1 RRRAC
6 PAPAR
11 GARARFWSRNRGA
24 EKSSTAVRSTRIATW
39 SSGTSRWP
47 SLARNAISPSCSKNI
62 TPKRKRLSATAPRRA
77 AITRPS
83 TESWSWPRKRR
94 RRRAAKAP
102 RRPRPLNRNVK
113 GEAFS
118 VPPAHLP
125 VAPQFGK
132 LRSYTLNGGKWE
144 LKRLLF
150 LFVAVIVFSALNLM
164 SGAAQTDNQSKD
176 ARAAVNKFFLLL
188 KSRSYPAL
196 YEFLPSDLQRIIT
209 REQLALS
216 LMRLDT
222 FI

>member
-1 RRRAC
+1 
-6 PAPAR
+6 
-11 GARARFWSRNRGA
+11 
-24 EKSSTAVRSTRIATW
+24 
-39 SSGTSRWP
+39 
-47 SLARNAISPSCSKNI
+47 
-62 TPKRKRLSATAPRRA
+62 
-77 AITRPS
+77 
-83 TESWSWPRKRR
+83 
-94 RRRAAKAP
+94 
-102 RRPRPLNRNVK
+102 
-113 GEAFS
+113 
-118 VPPAHLP
+118 LP
-125 VAPQFGK
+125 EAPQFGK

-209 REQLALS
+209 REQLAIS

-222 FI
+222 FITIERLEIGRVQGRGDFAVVDTTIYGKLKKPVTINGDEVSEGRVAAQQFLFREGGLWKVATADNRTQTFFLKRNADFSKQFQITQPRFEFKQNDKWMALGKPPKMQR